1 MITIFLLAVSL
12 MIIGYTL
19 TVVEAMRYSA
29 AWGLATLIPPL
40 AIVFAVWR
48 IRQQPVSSMLLVL
61 PLVFILIVMPTF
73 SLDGV

>member
-1 MITIFLLAVSL
+1 MMITVFLLAISL

-40 AIVFAVWR
+40 AIVFAAWR
-48 IRQQPVSSMLLVL
+48 VRQQPVATALLIL
-61 PLVFILIVMPTF
+61 PLVLILFAMPF
-73 SLDGV
+73 LSSN